1 MESVNQPKEKRGIT
15 RKELVA
21 DFLTGKSFLNSRI
34 AFRQFKTENPSIGI
48 KQTYFYTLFKSFG
61 IRSSRR
67 TKAFATIVSGEHKNA
82 MAAYKEYLKGD
93 FSDEKA
99 VRFTCFLKL
108 WKIHH
113 NIDGYVRRKE
123 KTVKAPKVKVQ
134 KTTSTVELSKLSAK
148 EIIGKANE
156 LLKEKANV
164 LPTNLKNKAGIVK
177 KATQLFKDAGY
188 KVA

>member
-1 MESVNQPKEKRGIT
+1 MESVNKPKETRGVT

-34 AFRQFKTENPSIGI
+34 AFRQFKSENPSIGI

-67 TKAFATIVSGEHKNA
+67 TKAFEVIQSGEHKNA
-82 MAAYKEYLKGD
+82 MTAYKEYLKGD
-93 FSDEKA
+93 FASEKA
-99 VRFTCFLKL
+99 IRFTCFLKL

-113 NIDGYVRRKE
+113 RIDGYVRRKE
-123 KTVKAPKVKVQ
+123 KTEKVAKVKVVAPEV
-134 KTTSTVELSKLSAK
+134 KISTMSAK